1 MTPTSFKK
9 NFLAFLTV
17 LIAVS
22 GVNVS
27 QAADTS
33 GLKEKYIVRFTDDDD
48 AQRESDDFKKK
59 GMKVERT
66 LSRAFKGVVGE
77 FSASELNEIKKNP
90 KVLYIE
96 KDGVVQTTA
105 FSSTPV
111 TVNPAP
117 SWGLDRVNQRNLPLD
132 NAYSYQYDG
141 QGVKAYVIDTGI
153 NSKHA
158 QFAGRILPGNS
169 QIADGRGTEDCNGH
183 GTHVAGTIGGSTYG
197 IAPSVSLVPI
207 RVLDCAGSGLFS
219 GVIAGI
225 DWVIADH
232 QAGEPAF
239 RFLLSPIR
247 HQTRIPCFRLTTA
260 SSTGCAEPFTKGL
273 GGGLSVAVNDA
284 IARLVADGV
293 VVVVAAG
300 NSNANACNYSPSSAP
315 NAITVGATESTDR
328 RATYSNFGTCLDIFA
343 PGSGILSSWIGSTTA
358 TSSISGTSMAS
369 PHVAGSAA
377 LLLEKNPAATPAQIR
392 TSLVS
397 TSTPAKVTSAGTGST
412 TLLLATETASFVP
425 TPVAQAPL
433 SISNSVLSGVAGTA
447 ITLTAT
453 GGSGSG
459 ALSFSVTGTS
469 CSITASTALNATGTA
484 TCVVTASKAASTG
497 FLSASSAPVTFN
509 FIVPTPVTQ
518 TPLTI
523 TNTVLSGVAGT
534 AITLT
539 TTGGSGSGALSFSV
553 TGSSC
558 LITSTNILNASAAT
572 TCQVTAN
579 KAASIGFLSASSAPV
594 VFTFA
599 AAPATTVPASP
610 SIVSISSP
618 RSRNLTVSFSTPNNG
633 GAAIQRYVL
642 TILRSTT
649 TNGTLVLDRT
659 VTVNSTALS
668 ASTTI
673 TGLISGNFYAVSVVA
688 VNSVGSSAA
697 SGVSTRIQVR

>member
-1 MTPTSFKK
+1 MTPKSFKK

-17 LIAVS
+17 LVAVS

-33 GLKEKYIVRFTDDDD
+33 AVKEKYIVRFTDDDD

-111 TVNPAP
+111 SVNPAP

-132 NAYSYQYDG
+132 NAYSYQYNG

-153 NSKHA
+153 NSTHA

-183 GTHVAGTIGGSTYG
+183 GTHVAGTIGGSTFG

-207 RVLDCAGSGLFS
+207 RVLDCAGSGSFS

-232 QAGEPAF
+232 QAGEPAVAN
-239 RFLLSPIR
+239 LS
-247 HQTRIPCFRLTTA
+247 
-260 SSTGCAEPFTKGL
+260 L

-284 IARLVADGV
+284 IARLIADGV

-343 PGSGILSSWIGSTTA
+343 PGSAIFSSWIGSATA
-358 TSSISGTSMAS
+358 TNSISGTSMAS
-369 PHVAGSAA
+369 PHVAGSVA
-377 LLLEKNPAATPAQIR
+377 LLLEKTPTATPAQIR

-397 TSTPAKVTSAGTGST
+397 ASTPAKVTSAGTGST

-433 SISNSVLSGVAGTA
+433 TISNTVLSGVAGTS
-447 ITLTAT
+447 ITLSAT

-459 ALSFSVTGTS
+459 ALSFSVTGT
-469 CSITASTALNATGTA
+469 G
-484 TCVVTASKAASTG
+484 
-497 FLSASSAPVTFN
+497 
-509 FIVPTPVTQ
+509 
-518 TPLTI
+518 
-523 TNTVLSGVAGT
+523 
-534 AITLT
+534 
-539 TTGGSGSGALSFSV
+539 
-553 TGSSC
+553 C

-579 KAASIGFLSASSAPV
+579 KASSIGFLSASSAPV

-599 AAPATTVPASP
+599 AAPPTTVPATP
-610 SIVSISSP
+610 SVVSITSP
-618 RSRNLTVSFSTPNNG
+618 RTRNLSVTVATANNG

-642 TILRSTT
+642 TILRSTS
-649 TNGTLVLDRT
+649 TNGALVLDRT

-688 VNSVGSSAA
+688 VNSVGSSIA
-697 SGVSTRIQVR
+697 SAVSARVQVR

>member
-1 MTPTSFKK
+1 MTPKSFKK

-17 LIAVS
+17 LVAVS

-33 GLKEKYIVRFTDDDD
+33 AVKEKYIVRFTDDDD

-77 FSASELNEIKKNP
+77 FSTSELNEIKKNP

-96 KDGVVQTTA
+96 KDGVVHTTA

-111 TVNPAP
+111 SVNPAP

-132 NAYSYQYDG
+132 NMYSYQYDG

-153 NSKHA
+153 NSTHA

-207 RVLDCAGSGLFS
+207 RVLDCAGSGSFS

-232 QAGEPAF
+232 QAGEPAVAN
-239 RFLLSPIR
+239 LS
-247 HQTRIPCFRLTTA
+247 
-260 SSTGCAEPFTKGL
+260 L

-284 IARLVADGV
+284 IARLIADGV

-315 NAITVGATESTDR
+315 NAITVGATERTDR

-343 PGSGILSSWIGSTTA
+343 PGSAILSSWIGSTTA

-377 LLLEKNPAATPAQIR
+377 LLLEKTPTATPAQIR

-397 TSTPAKVTSAGTGST
+397 GSTPAKVTSAGTGST

-433 SISNSVLSGVAGTA
+433 TITNSVLSGVAGTP

-459 ALSFSVTGTS
+459 ALSFSVTGTG
-469 CSITASTALNATGTA
+469 CSITASTALNATDTA

-509 FIVPTPVTQ
+509 FIAPTPVAQ
-518 TPLTI
+518 APLTI

-539 TTGGSGSGALSFSV
+539 ATGGSGSGALSYSV
-553 TGSSC
+553 TGTGC
-558 LITSTNILNASAAT
+558 LITSTNILNASTAT
-572 TCQVTAN
+572 ACQVTAN

-599 AAPATTVPASP
+599 AAPTRTVPATP
-610 SIVSISSP
+610 SVVSITSP
-618 RSRNLTVSFSTPNNG
+618 RTRNLSVSVATTNNG

-642 TILRSTT
+642 TLWRSTT
-649 TNGTLVLDRT
+649 TNGALVLDRT

-673 TGLISGNFYAVSVVA
+673 TGLISRNFYAVSVVA
-688 VNSVGSSAA
+688 VNSVGSSIA
-697 SGVSTRIQVR
+697 SAVSARVQVR